1 MSINCS
7 FRIII
12 IYFCLYLSGL
22 SVSAQVQVRNT
33 IWNGEGFLC
42 TPACRVVKEDSIRSL
57 IFESVSYKGQAKS
70 VFAYYA
76 TPAMLQGNSSQEKK
90 LPGIILVHGGGG
102 TAFREWVVMWAK
114 RGYAALALD
123 TRGNGPDKK
132 HIDGGFDENEKET
145 PYFDVTLPQKEQ
157 WVYQA
162 VSDIFNAHSLLL
174 SFPEVDVERT
184 AITGISWGGVLT
196 CIAASLDSRF
206 RVAVPVYGC
215 GFLSESG

>member
-33 IWNGEGFLC
+33 IWNGEDFLC

-162 VSDIFNAHSLLL
+162 VSDIFNAAFSTSELPGSRCGAYCHYWYKLGWGIDLHC
-174 SFPEVDVERT
+174 SFIRFSVS
-184 AITGISWGGVLT
+184 G
-196 CIAASLDSRF
+196 SRSCLRLWVSF
-206 RVAVPVYGC
+206 
-215 GFLSESG
+215 

>member
-33 IWNGEGFLC
+33 IWNGEDFLS

-76 TPAMLQGNSSQEKK
+76 TPAMLQGNNSQEKK

-102 TAFREWVVMWAK
+102 TAFR
-114 RGYAALALD
+114 
-123 TRGNGPDKK
+123 NG
-132 HIDGGFDENEKET
+132 
-145 PYFDVTLPQKEQ
+145 L
-157 WVYQA
+157 
-162 VSDIFNAHSLLL
+162 
-174 SFPEVDVERT
+174 
-184 AITGISWGGVLT
+184 
-196 CIAASLDSRF
+196 
-206 RVAVPVYGC
+206 
-215 GFLSESG
+215 

>member
-33 IWNGEGFLC
+33 IWNGEDFLC

-123 TRGNGPDKK
+123 TRGNGPDK
-132 HIDGGFDENEKET
+132 N
-145 PYFDVTLPQKEQ
+145 TLMEALMKMKRRHL
-157 WVYQA
+157 
-162 VSDIFNAHSLLL
+162 ILMSLYLK
-174 SFPEVDVERT
+174 RT
-184 AITGISWGGVLT
+184 VGISGCQRYFQCAFSTSELPGSRCGAYCHYWYKLGWGIDLHCSFIRFSVSG
-196 CIAASLDSRF
+196 SRSCLRLWVSF
-206 RVAVPVYGC
+206 
-215 GFLSESG
+215 